1 MKECYKRIILD
12 IKDIEKD
19 NIENIYYFPDE
30 ENILVGHALII
41 GPEDTPY
48 QYGYYLFKFN
58 FSENYPHSPPKVT
71 YLSNDGVTRFNPNF
85 YRSGKVCL
93 SILNTWQG
101 EMWSACQ
108 SLRSILLTLQTRL
121 NENPLLNEP
130 GFNMEHHEHSIKKY
144 NSVISYKNL
153 QFCVFHYL
161 AYEQHIPITNPELRQ
176 KIHSIMK
183 EEFSKNKEKILGFIT
198 GQIEK
203 DGSSSRFIN
212 FSFFNNMSATLDYPL
227 LYEYFISLLI

>member
-19 NIENIYYFPDE
+19 NIDNIYYFPDE
-30 ENILVGHALII
+30 ENILVGHALIV

-48 QYGYYLFKFN
+48 QYGYYLFEFN

-101 EMWSACQ
+101 EKWSACQ

-130 GFNMEHHEHSIKKY
+130 GFNMEQHENSIKKY
-144 NSVISYKNL
+144 NNLINYKNL
-153 QFCVFHYL
+153 HFCIFYYL
-161 AYEQHIPITNPELRQ
+161 KNEPRIPIVNPELRRE
-176 KIHSIMK
+176 IHTIMK
-183 EEFSKNKEKILGFIT
+183 EQFLKNKDKIIGFIAN
-198 GQIEK
+198 QLENH
-203 DGSSSRFIN
+203 GSTPRYIC
-212 FSFFNNMSATLDYPL
+212 FSFFNNMSATIDYAL
-227 LYEYFISLLI
+227 LYDDFISLLI